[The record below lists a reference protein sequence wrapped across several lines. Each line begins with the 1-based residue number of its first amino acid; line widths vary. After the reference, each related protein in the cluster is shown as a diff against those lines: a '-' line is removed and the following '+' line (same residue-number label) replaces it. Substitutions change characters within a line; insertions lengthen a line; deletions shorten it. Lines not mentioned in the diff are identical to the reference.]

1 MKRLIGII
9 AIVFPILA
17 SGQIEFGKY
26 RLCFEMYWKCH
37 TTIILDINE
46 DRTYKFRLQDDVS
59 MEESYGNWEM
69 NDSLILLNPKTIPD
83 TIQTSMFETK
93 LSKTAKKYWWDSSS
107 GTPKNGN
114 DNLIVINNYFK
125 PAKNKKIWIRQ
136 ADKWR
141 EKETDEF
148 GCIFYDGAIAKSIKF
163 QVDNRAFELSTTKK
177 EKPSLIRITI
187 KDNQY

>member
-83 TIQTSMFETK
+83 TIQTSMFEFWC
-93 LSKTAKKYWWDSSS
+93 LSALAFYGESALNSS
-107 GTPKNGN
+107 
-114 DNLIVINNYFK
+114 
-125 PAKNKKIWIRQ
+125 
-136 ADKWR
+136 
-141 EKETDEF
+141 
-148 GCIFYDGAIAKSIKF
+148 
-163 QVDNRAFELSTTKK
+163 
-177 EKPSLIRITI
+177 
-187 KDNQY
+187 